1 MKKRVFS
8 GIQPTGIL
16 HIGNYL
22 GAIKNWVSLLDGH
35 ECFFCIVDMH
45 AITVPYEP
53 AEMQARIGELLDM
66 VRLPAGFAGRRPGEL
81 SGGQRQRVALARALA
96 AKPRLVLCDEV
107 TSGLDTVVGA
117 QILAL
122 LAELRRSLDLAYLF
136 ISHDLSTV
144 RAVCDEVVIL
154 YAGERVEAASQ
165 AAFRAGVSGSHV
177 VSVGR
182 SGRHSWRGHAFPAGG
197 LGRPCSW
204 EKERQIDGR
213 FRPSDKTCVGKR
225 FRL

>member
-1 MKKRVFS
+1 
-8 GIQPTGIL
+8 
-16 HIGNYL
+16 
-22 GAIKNWVSLLDGH
+22 
-35 ECFFCIVDMH
+35 
-45 AITVPYEP
+45 
-53 AEMQARIGELLDM
+53 ELLDM
-66 VRLPAGFAGRRPGEL
+66 VRLPAHFAERRPGEL

-154 YAGERVEAASQ
+154 YAGERVETA
-165 AAFRAGVSGSHV
+165 
-177 VSVGR
+177 
-182 SGRHSWRGHAFPAGG
+182 
-197 LGRPCSW
+197 
-204 EKERQIDGR
+204 
-213 FRPSDKTCVGKR
+213 
-225 FRL
+225 